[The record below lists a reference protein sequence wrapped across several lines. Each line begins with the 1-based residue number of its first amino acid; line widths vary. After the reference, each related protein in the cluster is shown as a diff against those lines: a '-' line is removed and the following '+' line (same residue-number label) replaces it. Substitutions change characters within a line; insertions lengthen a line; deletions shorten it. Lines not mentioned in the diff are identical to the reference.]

1 MNFEALYTT
10 CFHKLYRFALNLSRS
25 ENEAEEIV
33 QETFLRAMT
42 YAHKLPED
50 NLDAWLFRVARNV
63 HISRL
68 RKRQKEVGD
77 APLDM
82 VPSGVDVETKLA
94 DQDQALQQL
103 IDLGVD
109 RVLTSAGGTSAPAQ
123 AEKLAHF
130 IAAYGHRITILPG
143 GGIRPGNVK
152 DLLTQTGAKQ
162 VHSSCGGFLEDPT
175 VEGNAVSYAYRSDIA
190 PQLYETVDADQ
201 VKALREVLDT

>member
-42 YAHKLPED
+42 NAHKLPED

-68 RKRQKEVGD
+68 RKRHKEVGD

-82 VPSGVDVETKLA
+82 VPSGEDVETKLA
-94 DQDQALQQL
+94 DQDQALHIL
-103 IDLGVD
+103 RHLHTLEEPYKEVFTLRTLGDV
-109 RVLTSAGGTSAPAQ
+109 GYPQ
-123 AEKLAHF
+123 
-130 IAAYGHRITILPG
+130 IAALFGKSEIWARVTYYRARLM
-143 GGIRPGNVK
+143 
-152 DLLTQTGAKQ
+152 LTKRMNK
-162 VHSSCGGFLEDPT
+162 
-175 VEGNAVSYAYRSDIA
+175 EGT
-190 PQLYETVDADQ
+190 P
-201 VKALREVLDT
+201 